1 MRDLDHPT
9 LRKFNPGTF
18 QSDAEV
24 IEQFVVREHELAI
37 VLDILRTNIDTDSC
51 QHTLIVAPRG
61 EGKTM
66 LLARIA
72 AELRTQPELSAC
84 LLPVRFM
91 EESHEVLSSADFW
104 LDVLFHLAR
113 AAGASNPG
121 LGRELRTTHADLSS
135 RWRERELDER
145 ARTAVL
151 EVADRLG
158 KRLVLMVENL
168 QALCGNVDEDFGW
181 KLRKTLQSEPQI
193 ILLATATGTFT
204 AMDDAREPFFELFRI
219 ISLQPLDTEQC
230 GRLWHAVSR
239 DGITE
244 RQVRALEIL
253 TGGSPRLLVMV
264 AGFASHHS
272 IRHLMEQLVRLI
284 DDHTEYFRGHLE
296 ALAKTERR
304 VFLAVADLWQ
314 PSSTGEI
321 ATRARLDVRTVST
334 MLGRLVERG
343 AVIAYGTGRK
353 RQYAAAQRLYC
364 LYYKLRRERDEAA
377 IVQNLIRFMTVFY
390 RDDESDEFFGPL
402 RRDAQQ
408 SPDILAGL
416 ERAQAETPQLSELTD
431 EIARGAQ
438 TALDAAIEHI
448 DRADYDAAV
457 ALCDELIGRF
467 GASES
472 PQLQIAAMRAFSRK
486 GLAQGRAGDRPGEIA
501 TNREALAR
509 FGTSITPELQY
520 HIAIS
525 LFNIGVAQVQ
535 LGDHKGG
542 LATCAEMVRRF
553 GTSSDPQ
560 IGVLAARCLINQG
573 WLHGQL
579 GDRRAELAAYRQ
591 VIDQYAAS
599 DANELQI
606 QVATA
611 PFHAGVALARYGDHT
626 AAIAACAELVQRYG
640 ASDVPELQSRVA
652 RALVNQGVEQ
662 EELGK
667 HAAAITT
674 WEEVVKRYAGSAET
688 ELQAWVAQA
697 LAYTAV
703 AHDRQGQP
711 AEAIKVAEEVVRRF
725 GISDDPAV
733 QQQVAGA
740 LVQQGATLAEAGR
753 HAEAVAANEQVLARF
768 GHRDDPELQELV
780 ARAMNNTS
788 VSQSVLGDTAAAL
801 ETSDAVVRRFGP
813 NAVAELGN
821 QVATA
826 LFRRGLVL
834 AGIGRAEEALA
845 SADELERKYGAATD
859 DSGAALT
866 WRAPYVRMRAFLA
879 QGRNDPAIA
888 AFCSMYATA
897 HPENSTALST
907 LIEAVTRL
915 IAAAIP
921 EPELVAILLSKPR
934 KATSLTPLIIA
945 LRQRDGETI
954 RAPAEVLEVAA
965 DIRKRID
972 AGIDS
977 QAHGN
982 PEDPVDNAAAHR
994 FYEIEAADNGL
1005 SLRVSP
1011 TSRRPG

>member
-1 MRDLDHPT
+1 MRDLNHPT

-37 VLDILRTNIDTDSC
+37 VLDILRANIDADSC

-66 LLARIA
+66 LLTRIA
-72 AELRTQPELSAC
+72 AELHTHSELSTC

-104 LDVLFHLAR
+104 LDVLFYLAR
-113 AAGASNPG
+113 AAGTGNPG
-121 LGRELRTTHADLSS
+121 LGRELRATHADLSS

-181 KLRKTLQSEPQI
+181 KLRKTLQTEPQI

-204 AMDDAREPFFELFRI
+204 ALDDAREPFFELFRI
-219 ISLQPLDTEQC
+219 ISLQPLDTMQC
-230 GRLWHAVSR
+230 GRLWQAVSGDAVSECQIR
-239 DGITE
+239 P
-244 RQVRALEIL
+244 LEIL
-253 TGGSPRLLVMV
+253 TGGSPRLLVIV
-264 AGFASHHS
+264 AGFARHRS
-272 IRHLMEQLVRLI
+272 IRRLMEQLVRLI
-284 DDHTEYFRGHLE
+284 DDHTEYFRGNLE
-296 ALAKTERR
+296 VLAKTERR

-321 ATRARLDVRTVST
+321 AARARLDVRTVST

-353 RQYAAAQRLYC
+353 RQYAVAQRLYC
-364 LYYKLRRERDEAA
+364 LYYKLRRERDQAA
-377 IVQNLIRFMTVFY
+377 IVQDLIRFMTVFY
-390 RDDESDEFFGPL
+390 GEDESDEFFGPL
-402 RRDAQQ
+402 RRDALQ

-416 ERAQAETPQLSELTD
+416 ERAQAEMPQLSELTD
-431 EIARGAQ
+431 ELARGAQ

-472 PQLQIAAMRAFSRK
+472 PHLQIAAMRAFSRK

-509 FGTSITPELQY
+509 FGTSNAPELQY
-520 HIAIS
+520 HIGIS
-525 LFNIGVAQVQ
+525 LFNVGVAQIR

-553 GTSSDPQ
+553 ATTEDSQ
-560 IGVLAARCLINQG
+560 LCVLVARCLINEG

-599 DANELQI
+599 DAAELQV

-611 PFHAGVALARYGDHT
+611 LFNAGVALARNGNHT
-626 AAIAACAELVQRYG
+626 AAIAACAELVQRFG

-662 EELGK
+662 EELGE
-667 HAAAITT
+667 HARAVTT
-674 WEEVVKRYAGSAET
+674 WEGVVERYADSADT
-688 ELQAWVAQA
+688 ELQASVAQA

-703 AHDRQGQP
+703 VHDRLGQID
-711 AEAIKVAEEVVRRF
+711 AALSVTGEVVRRF
-725 GISDDPAV
+725 GESDDPGIKV
-733 QQQVAGA
+733 HVAGA
-740 LVQQGATLAEAGR
+740 LVQRGASLGGGGR
-753 HAEAVAANEQVLARF
+753 HDEAIAANDEMVEHF
-768 GHRDDPELQELV
+768 GQCDDEDLLELS
-780 ARAMNNTS
+780 ARALNNKS
-788 VSQSVLGDTAAAL
+788 VSQELRGDTTAAL
-801 ETSDAVVRRFGP
+801 ETCDAIVCRFRSHTS
-813 NAVAELGN
+813 AELGV

-826 LFRRGLVL
+826 LFRRGMLL
-834 AGIGRAEEALA
+834 AGSGRADEALA
-845 SADELERKYGAATD
+845 SADELERSYGTITVG
-859 DSGAALT
+859 SGAAFT
-866 WRAPYVRMRAFLA
+866 WQAAYVRMCAFLA
-879 QGRNDPAIA
+879 QGRRDEASG
-888 AFCSMYATA
+888 AFCSMYATIS
-897 HPENSTALST
+897 PESNTTLST
-907 LIEAVTRL
+907 LVEAVIRLVAAAMPEREL
-915 IAAAIP
+915 IAILRS
-921 EPELVAILLSKPR
+921 EPRNAGPLA
-934 KATSLTPLIIA
+934 PLIIA
-945 LRQRDGETI
+945 LRQRAGETV
-954 RAPAEVLEVAA
+954 RSPAEVLEVAA
-965 DIRKRID
+965 DVRKRLD

-977 QAHGN
+977 PARPYPRDAGRTY
-982 PEDPVDNAAAHR
+982 P
-994 FYEIEAADNGL
+994 
-1005 SLRVSP
+1005 RVYVEREVFQYP
-1011 TSRRPG
+1011 R